1 MKGATW
7 VSQAFIPGN
16 RAMRTAAIRRALRL
30 TLLLTLALA
39 SVATHA
45 QRTLVVTPDT
55 YRQALPSLQAGDML
69 ILAPGEYTRGLPL
82 RNLAGTAEAPITIT
96 GPDSGPPAV
105 LFGRDGQ
112 ITVSLINVS
121 HIILQHLRL
130 EGRGTRSHGI
140 VAEGR
145 GSYAHHVT
153 LQNLVITGFDAAQA
167 FNGIS
172 TKTTAW
178 GWVIRDNHI
187 SHNGTGLY
195 LGNSDG
201 RAPFVAGRIEHNH
214 IEHTTGY
221 NMQIKH
227 QLPRPDL
234 PGMPT
239 DPSQT
244 IIRHNVFDK
253 SAGGATAERA
263 RPNLLLGHWPLQGPG
278 TEDLYLVEH
287 NLFYQNPTERL
298 FQAEGHVTARY
309 NEFINLYGEA
319 VSFQPHN
326 HLPRAIDFSHNTVA
340 GRGPAVRIT
349 GADPAYRQ
357 GGEQNRIFSE
367 SAPIG
372 LPETSNAVHPL
383 SSFPRSTSEPD

>member
-1 MKGATW
+1 
-7 VSQAFIPGN
+7 
-16 RAMRTAAIRRALRL
+16 MRAAIRWLFLPLGLLVAASAL
-30 TLLLTLALA
+30 
-39 SVATHA
+39 A
-45 QRTLVVTPDT
+45 QRTLFVTPDD
-55 YRQALPSLQAGDML
+55 YRQALPHLQAGDML

-82 RNLAGTAEAPITIT
+82 RNLAGTADAPIIIT

-105 LFGRDGQ
+105 LVGRDGQ
-112 ITVSLINVS
+112 ITVSLINVG
-121 HIILQHLRL
+121 HITLQHLRL

-145 GSYAHHVT
+145 GRFAHDVT

-172 TKTTAW
+172 TKTPAW
-178 GWVIRDNHI
+178 GWVIRNNHI
-187 SHNGTGLY
+187 SHVGTGLY

-201 RAPFVAGRIEHNH
+201 RAPFVAGLIEHNH

-227 QLPRPDL
+227 QLPRPAL

-239 DPSQT
+239 EPSRT
-244 IIRHNVFDK
+244 IIRSNVFDK
-253 SAGGATAERA
+253 SAGGATGERA

-278 TEDLYLVEH
+278 SDDVYLVEH

-298 FQAEGHVTARY
+298 FQAEGNVTARH
-309 NEFINLYGEA
+309 NEFINQHGEA

-326 HLPRAIDFSHNTVA
+326 HLPRTIDFGDNTVV
-340 GRGPAVRIT
+340 GRGPAVRIR
-349 GADPAYRQ
+349 GGDPAYPQ
-357 GGEQNRIFSE
+357 HAEHNLIYSE

-372 LPETSNAVHPL
+372 LPEARNTFHPL
-383 SSFPRSTSEPD
+383 HDYPASSAPPQ